1 MCVFSLP
8 IYILVI
14 VRIVDLNIIIINSE
28 IQIIRDCL
36 GLGHEPKLY
45 ALYLA
50 MLLCIC
56 DMAGLFGRTFHVLV
70 VFALIL
76 IPCH

>member
-1 MCVFSLP
+1 MCVSSLH
-8 IYILVI
+8 IYLLMI
-14 VRIVDLNIIIINSE
+14 VRIFDLIIIMINCE

-45 ALYLA
+45 ALYPA

-56 DMAGLFGRTFHVLV
+56 NMAGLFGRAFYVLV
-70 VFALIL
+70 AL
-76 IPCH
+76 P